1 MVSIRNRNSIF
12 ILFLTACLIFS
23 TFGSTITT
31 AFGAETSR
39 NSDSSPISISA
50 ASPQFS
56 DMEGHWAEKSLQEWA
71 ASGLIQG
78 YPDGSFQPDRTV
90 SRAEAIALV
99 NRSFGFN
106 DSAFIT
112 FSDLSDSDWAYE
124 DVSKAVKAQY
134 VEGYSNG
141 TIGANL
147 PISRQEAVVMINRLL
162 ELDTHEEDIDVNVFT
177 DAKQI
182 PQWSRGAVAAAAAQK
197 IMTGYEDGSFRPG
210 AFITR
215 AELVSTLDR
224 ALKSNT
230 SFTYKE
236 KGIYGPAE
244 GVRIINGDVTV
255 AAAGVTL
262 RNLKV
267 TGSLLLAEGIKE
279 GDAFLKNVTVL
290 GTTTIRG
297 GGTESIHL
305 QDSSLTGIIIEKKDG
320 TVRVV
325 AEGSTLAQIVHVNS
339 NAVLEESALTGQ
351 GFVKIVVSGAQLEGL
366 KLTLKGTFEQAD
378 ISSPQTAIDLVSG
391 SVQLLQLFEGADGS
405 TLHIGANT
413 VIGKLVLDALLKASG
428 QGTIQTATINDKG
441 KGSTFEKQPG
451 TVNGIG
457 APTSSSSVTVN
468 GGSSPGTATPA
479 PTPTSTPTPT
489 PTPTLSP
496 SPTPTSTPTPTP
508 TLSPSPTP
516 TDNNEDGLAI
526 VQNGQANAMVV
537 VMDEHANE
545 SLNPSPAWTYLTPA
559 VLAQK
564 LVTYIQKS
572 TGVTLPIVTGEPA
585 EYDGVKIY
593 VGGSS
598 AGERS
603 QHQLV
608 LQTLNEQGFIID
620 SQNDHITI
628 DGNNLGG
635 LEYGIYDFL
644 ERYVGISWL
653 MPGPDG
659 EDIPQHTTLVI
670 PNDLVQDEPKT
681 LSRYMY
687 STYTPSLRE
696 WQRVMRTD
704 NNMMMHHNLYELFD
718 PQVFADHPEYYV
730 GGVVPTSLESWQP
743 CFNDDTAQAAIARI
757 VQYFNANPSHSSYSL
772 AINDLGYEY
781 CEAPTKKN
789 SVGAWHMSDIYYP
802 WVNKIVEGVLT
813 QHPDKYFGVLAYRE
827 MYDPPMK
834 EDGTPFKLNS
844 HVVPFITDDRLTWLD
859 PDLGAKGTQLT
870 EDWLESATNLGF
882 YEYLYGSP
890 YNLPRTYV
898 HKMAANYKYEQDHG
912 AIAHFAEL
920 YPNFGEGPKA
930 WIAAKLQWN
939 ADQDVD
945 TLLQQWY
952 ERAVGADAAPYL
964 EQYYDHWEQFWTDR
978 VFQSAWY
985 LDWRN
990 KAKRSNYLNL
1000 YEHYYLKEITKEE
1013 IADSRSLL
1021 EQAVAHAG
1029 SDAQKTRAQLLLRAF
1044 EFYEASALSYPK
1056 DRPAT
1061 PANEQAA
1068 MELLADIEKSY
1079 DMGQKRKQ
1087 LITEFAGHPVL
1098 DMPAV
1103 SGTWDGVQRQM
1114 IVALQAYT
1122 ANEPGNGPVRQAL
1135 NEFLQGVPEYQGL
1148 TEHLSA
1154 YAVKTN
1160 AGKAAILQ
1168 SLDFSSGPWTAA
1180 EPLTDFL
1187 TMETKA
1193 TPSVQTKVY
1202 LLWDDE
1208 NLYVGYENFF
1218 DDVNDLVISDDATG
1232 SWWSS
1237 GYDDSNETYITADPN
1252 SDFKGY
1258 FTNPKAVKFVY
1269 QYSQAAGAPAPAN
1282 DPNWEANASLKS
1294 DRWNLVQVIPFASI
1308 GINDPKNSRNLQGF
1322 FMRNY
1327 MGATHYISWGGGNP
1341 WTPKDFN
1348 SVQLVES
1355 KNLIG
1360 NPSFE
1365 EGTGNIPAP
1374 WNDYVISPAVEKRSD
1389 VIAHSGRY
1397 SLLADGLW
1405 GGMGPY
1411 QNLQMAEPGKYRAS
1425 FYYFM
1430 AGSAPTDGKIQW
1442 FSLVADGSGILE
1454 TLKSEQVPLDWT
1466 KEMWN
1471 YFEFEYEIK
1480 EDYNGLVPT
1489 NQGLGISIWYMNPG
1503 EKVYIDDV
1511 SVYKI
1516 E

>member
-1 MVSIRNRNSIF
+1 MSLVRRLNRAVIVF
-12 ILFLTACLIFS
+12 IMLCLVLS
-23 TFGSTITT
+23 TFGSACGT
-31 AFGAETSR
+31 AWGEEKNSSEAVGASGAE
-39 NSDSSPISISA
+39 SA
-50 ASPQFS
+50 VFS
-56 DMEGHWAEKSLQEWA
+56 DLAGHWSESWVKEWTN
-71 ASGLIQG
+71 SGIVKG
-78 YPDGSFQPDRTV
+78 YPDGTLGLDRAI
-90 SRAEAIALV
+90 SRGEVLALV

-106 DSAFIT
+106 DQAASNFN
-112 FSDLSDSDWAYE
+112 DLSKESWEYE
-124 DVSKAVKAQY
+124 DAAKAIKAKYIAGFEDNSIQ
-134 VEGYSNG
+134 
-141 TIGANL
+141 TDK
-147 PISRQEAVVMINRLL
+147 PISRQEAAVIVNRLL
-162 ELDTHEEDIDVNVFT
+162 EQAQPQQASAQSFT
-177 DAKQI
+177 DMASF
-182 PQWSRGAVAAAAAQK
+182 PGWSKESIGAVAAAK
-197 IMTGYEDGSFRPG
+197 IIEGYEDGSFRPE
-210 AFITR
+210 ALITR
-215 AELVSTLDR
+215 AELIVMLDR
-224 ALKSNT
+224 ALKAIRSV
-230 SFTYKE
+230 SFNEAGTF
-236 KGIYGPAE
+236 GPVQ
-244 GVRIINGDVTV
+244 GVRVINGDVVV
-255 AAAGVTL
+255 AAADVTL
-262 RNLKV
+262 RNMKIN
-267 TGSLLLAEGIKE
+267 GSLLLAEGIKE

-290 GTTTIRG
+290 GKTTIRG

-305 QDSSLTGIIIEKKDG
+305 LDSSLGEIIIEKKGG

-351 GFVKIVVSGAQLEGL
+351 GFVKILVTGAQLENL
-366 KLTLKGTFEQAD
+366 KLTLKGAFEAAY
-378 ISSPQTAIDLVSG
+378 ISSPQTAIEFVSG
-391 SVQLLQLFEGADGS
+391 TIRLLQLLDGADGS

-413 VIGKLVLDALLKASG
+413 MIGKLVLDALLKTSG
-428 QGTIQTATINDKG
+428 QGTIQTALINAKG
-441 KGSTFEKQPG
+441 GGSTFEKQPDA
-451 TVNGIG
+451 VNGEG
-457 APTSSSSVTVN
+457 APTTAPSSNN
-468 GGSSPGTATPA
+468 GGSQTTPTPTPSPSDTPSTATP
-479 PTPTSTPTPT
+479 TPSPSDSQSTPTPT
-489 PTPTLSP
+489 PTPTG
-496 SPTPTSTPTPTP
+496 
-508 TLSPSPTP
+508 
-516 TDNNEDGLAI
+516 NNEDGLEI
-526 VQNGQANAMVV
+526 VKNGQSKATVV
-537 VMDEHANE
+537 VMDAHANE
-545 SLNPSPAWTYLTPA
+545 SLNQSPAWNYLTPA
-559 VLAQK
+559 ALAQK
-564 LVTYIQKS
+564 LVEYIQKS
-572 TGVTLPIVTGEPA
+572 TGVALPIVTGEPA

-598 AGERS
+598 AAES
-603 QHQLV
+603 NQHQLV
-608 LQTLNEQGFIID
+608 LQTLNEQGFFID
-620 SQNDHITI
+620 SQGDHITI

-635 LEYGIYDFL
+635 LEYGIYEFL

-659 EDIPQHTTLVI
+659 VDVPQHSTLVI
-670 PNDLVQDEPKT
+670 PNELVQDEPKT

-696 WQRVMRTD
+696 WQRVIRTD
-704 NNMMMHHNLYELFD
+704 NNMMMHHNLYQLFD

-757 VQYFNANPSHSSYSL
+757 IQYFNENPSHSSYSL

-781 CEAPTKKN
+781 CETPTKRN
-789 SVGAWHMSDIYYP
+789 SVGAWHMSDFYYP
-802 WVNKIVEGVLT
+802 WVNKIAEGVLT

-827 MYDPPMK
+827 MYDPPMNV
-834 EDGTPFKLNS
+834 DGTPFKLNS
-844 HVVPFITDDRLTWLD
+844 HVVPFITDDRMTWKD
-859 PDLGAKGTQLT
+859 PDLGAVGMQLT
-870 EDWLESATNLGF
+870 ENWLESATNLGF
-882 YEYLYGSP
+882 YEYLYGTA

-898 HKMAANYKYEQDHG
+898 HQMAANYKYEQDHG

-945 TLLQQWY
+945 VLLQQWF

-964 EQYYDHWEQFWTDR
+964 EQYYDHWEQFWTAR

-985 LDWRN
+985 LDWKN
-990 KAKRSNYLNL
+990 KAKRSNYLNI

-1013 IADSRSLL
+1013 LADSRSLL

-1029 SDAQKTRAQLLLRAF
+1029 SDAQKARAQLLLRAF
-1044 EFYEASALSYPK
+1044 EYYEASALSYPK

-1079 DMGQKRKQ
+1079 EMGQKRKQ
-1087 LITEFAGHPVL
+1087 LAIEFAGHPVL
-1098 DMPAV
+1098 DLISV

-1114 IVALQAYT
+1114 IAALQAYT

-1135 NEFLQGVPEYQGL
+1135 NEFLNGVPEYQGL
-1148 TEHLSA
+1148 SEHLSA
-1154 YAVKTN
+1154 YAVKTS

-1180 EPLTDFL
+1180 EPLSDFL
-1187 TMETKA
+1187 KMETKA
-1193 TPSVQTKVY
+1193 SPPVETKVY
-1202 LLWDDE
+1202 LLWDEE

-1218 DDVNDLVISDDATG
+1218 NDVNDLVISDDATG
-1232 SWWSS
+1232 GWWSS
-1237 GYDDSNETYITADPN
+1237 GYDDSNETYVTADTY
-1252 SDFKGY
+1252 SEFKGY

-1269 QYSQAAGAPAPAN
+1269 QYSHATGGPAPSS
-1282 DPNWEANASLKS
+1282 DTDWEANASLKA

-1308 GINDPKNSRNLQGF
+1308 GINDPKNNRNLKGF

-1341 WTPKDFN
+1341 WTPKDFQTL
-1348 SVQLVES
+1348 QLIES

-1374 WNDYVISPAVEKRSD
+1374 WVDYVISPAVEYRSD
-1389 VIAHSGRY
+1389 TIAHSGRY
-1397 SLLADGLW
+1397 SLTAEGLW

-1411 QNLQMAEPGKYRAS
+1411 QNTQMAEPGKYRAS
-1425 FYYFM
+1425 FYYFK

-1442 FSLVADGSGILE
+1442 FTIVADGSDRLD
-1454 TLKSEQVPLDWT
+1454 TLISEQVPLDWT

-1471 YFEFEYEIK
+1471 YLEFEYEIK
-1480 EDYNGLVPT
+1480 EDYNGQVPT
-1489 NQGLGISIWYMNPG
+1489 IQGLGIGIWYMNPD